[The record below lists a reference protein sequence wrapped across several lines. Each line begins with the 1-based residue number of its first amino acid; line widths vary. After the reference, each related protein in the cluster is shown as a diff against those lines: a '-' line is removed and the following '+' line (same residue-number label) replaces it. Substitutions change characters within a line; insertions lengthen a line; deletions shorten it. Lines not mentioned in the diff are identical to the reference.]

1 MSGNR
6 NRQKPPTAP
15 WPAVLRPTRGIMDL
29 LSLSFE
35 VLGRCWPIIPLV
47 VATRLAEIGV
57 RLGIS
62 QLPSE
67 LRILA
72 TCAAVAPALIFFG
85 FQSQVIQHLIFQG
98 ADQKRRRTRLSDAF
112 AFGARTVLRGASMV
126 VVCLAP
132 TGAAIACL
140 AIGILIGGGLS
151 GLGGV
156 LISAAMVI
164 QVPWLALALFAPNIV
179 AAEPCS
185 PWQAFRQSR
194 LLVYQNWLSL
204 SLPVVA
210 WFVIVMLV
218 ALTLRGEATS
228 RVSTPTSL
236 SAAALAVVLEGLL
249 GVYSI
254 VFTAVFYMS
263 RRGRRAASRQ
273 G

>member
-1 MSGNR
+1 MF
-6 NRQKPPTAP
+6 
-15 WPAVLRPTRGIMDL
+15 L
-29 LSLSFE
+29 
-35 VLGRCWPIIPLV
+35 
-47 VATRLAEIGV
+47 
-57 RLGIS
+57 
-62 QLPSE
+62 
-67 LRILA
+67 
-72 TCAAVAPALIFFG
+72 G

-112 AFGARTVLRGASMV
+112 AFGTRTVLRGAAMV
-126 VVCLAP
+126 LVCLAP

-140 AIGILIGGGLS
+140 AVGFLIGGGLS
-151 GLGGV
+151 ALGGV
-156 LISAAMVI
+156 LVGTATVI

-194 LLVYQNWLSL
+194 LMVYQNWLLL

-210 WFVIVMLV
+210 WFIIVMLI

-236 SAAALAVVLEGLL
+236 SVAVLAAVLEGLL

-263 RRGRRAASRQ
+263 RRGRRAAPLQ